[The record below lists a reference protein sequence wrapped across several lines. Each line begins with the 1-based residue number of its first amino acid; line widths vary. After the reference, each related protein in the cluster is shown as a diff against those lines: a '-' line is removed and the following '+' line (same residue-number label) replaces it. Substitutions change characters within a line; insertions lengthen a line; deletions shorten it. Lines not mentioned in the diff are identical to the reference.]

1 MMHGRSIALLL
12 LVWCLPALADLRAE
26 PKRPTD
32 LTGSWVLNA
41 AISDDA
47 AQMLDDRLEE
57 ERRRYERWR
66 RDMERN
72 RPPGTPEDLD
82 DSQPPP
88 AARANRG
95 PRPWQLRRE
104 ENLKKMLAISPTLR
118 ITQNG
123 TLVDIVTS
131 VDSRRVEAGTHTQ
144 VSMPEG
150 ELADSEV
157 GWDGEWLVI
166 DRRVRNG
173 PRALEKFRLLPKTG
187 QLEYLMVWR
196 GDTELAGMK
205 IRRVYDRGVA
215 SSGPADPAH
224 GPIR

>member
-26 PKRPTD
+26 PDLPTD
-32 LTGSWVLNA
+32 RTGSWVLNA
-41 AISDDA
+41 AISDDP

-95 PRPWQLRRE
+95 PRPWQL
-104 ENLKKMLAISPTLR
+104 
-118 ITQNG
+118 
-123 TLVDIVTS
+123 
-131 VDSRRVEAGTHTQ
+131 
-144 VSMPEG
+144 
-150 ELADSEV
+150 
-157 GWDGEWLVI
+157 
-166 DRRVRNG
+166 
-173 PRALEKFRLLPKTG
+173 
-187 QLEYLMVWR
+187 
-196 GDTELAGMK
+196 
-205 IRRVYDRGVA
+205 
-215 SSGPADPAH
+215 
-224 GPIR
+224 